1 MTVQYE
7 GRGLYNLMIGNRSV
21 ILEQSEIDD
30 IKNFDF
36 DTMKIDEGNEFYKDK
51 IERLEEN
58 LEDLVWE
65 IGVLADKIN
74 DGEIEGEYKIAEE
87 LRKIIK

>member
-21 ILEQSEIDD
+21 ILEQSEIDE
-30 IKNFDF
+30 IKNLNFN
-36 DTMKIDEGNEFYKDK
+36 TMKIDEGNEFYKDK